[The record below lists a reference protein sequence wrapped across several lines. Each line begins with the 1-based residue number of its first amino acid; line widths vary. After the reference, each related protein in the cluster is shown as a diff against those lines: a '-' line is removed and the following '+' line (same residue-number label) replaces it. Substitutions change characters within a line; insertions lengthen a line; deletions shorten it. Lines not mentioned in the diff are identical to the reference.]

1 MVGVLIKKVLKIKV
15 AFIGALLSKSYSFLR
30 SGGLF
35 YGRSLLNIQY
45 DFFNRVDTFLFFK
58 IKQFFKFFLPKH
70 LVTNFQAF
78 FRLTPPKIEKKIFS

>member
-35 YGRSLLNIQY
+35 TADR
-45 DFFNRVDTFLFFK
+45 F
-58 IKQFFKFFLPKH
+58 
-70 LVTNFQAF
+70 
-78 FRLTPPKIEKKIFS
+78 